1 MNKINFV
8 NNNQPAINATNL
20 NQMQTNIEN
29 AIDESFECSTSEKKI
44 GKWIDNKPIYRK
56 IINIGNLPN
65 ANYSNV
71 AHNINNL
78 NKVIKIYGN
87 ATNGTLHLPLPFV
100 STVSI
105 SSNVGI
111 NINGNY
117 ITINSGTD
125 RSSLSGYLIIEY
137 TKTTD

>member
-125 RSSLSGYLIIEY
+125 RSSFSGYVIIEY